1 MAREKQEKRRSRSW
15 IGILVV
21 IIALGLAVGGYL
33 WLSQEK
39 PEKYTGPVEKI
50 TVAAAENLIG
60 ALVYFA
66 EDQGYFEENGLEVT
80 LKGYGSGKAC
90 ADALIAGEADI
101 STSADNV
108 FVSYSFEHAD
118 FRVLGTIATKQVKEL
133 VARKDKGITTINDLI
148 GKKIGVTKKSGAEFQ
163 LGVFLTFNGISQED
177 VELVDLKP
185 PEMMGVISKGDVDAV
200 FVWDPYLNNIKKE
213 LGENAISWHGGDDFY
228 FVLLTKEDWLDKNPA
243 AVERFMKSLLEA
255 EEYIKDNSE
264 ESKESIKDRFE
275 YESDYMDYSWPK
287 QEYAIIL
294 EQAMLILFEDQARWR
309 IENRLT
315 DKTTVPNYL
324 DFIYIDALLAV
335 KPEAVTII
343 R

>member
-66 EDQGYFEENGLEVT
+66 EDQGYFKENGLEVT

-185 PEMMGVISKGDVDAV
+185 PEMMGAISNGDVDAV
-200 FVWDPYLNNIKKE
+200 FVWDPYLYNIKKE

-243 AVERFMKSLLEA
+243 AVKRFMKSLLEA

>member
-66 EDQGYFEENGLEVT
+66 EDQGYFKENGLEVT

-133 VARKDKGITTINDLI
+133 VARKDKGITTIQQ
-148 GKKIGVTKKSGAEFQ
+148 F
-163 LGVFLTFNGISQED
+163 
-177 VELVDLKP
+177 
-185 PEMMGVISKGDVDAV
+185 PEVRGRKG
-200 FVWDPYLNNIKKE
+200 
-213 LGENAISWHGGDDFY
+213 
-228 FVLLTKEDWLDKNPA
+228 
-243 AVERFMKSLLEA
+243 
-255 EEYIKDNSE
+255 
-264 ESKESIKDRFE
+264 
-275 YESDYMDYSWPK
+275 
-287 QEYAIIL
+287 
-294 EQAMLILFEDQARWR
+294 
-309 IENRLT
+309 
-315 DKTTVPNYL
+315 
-324 DFIYIDALLAV
+324 
-335 KPEAVTII
+335 
-343 R
+343 